1 MPGAAS
7 REGFAVWR
15 ARLRWRLSGA
25 WLWPAFGVLLVV
37 DALLLARLPFSGGR
51 SSLVGA
57 LLAAGFL
64 NVIVVAVVPRPG
76 GALVRRFRP
85 ALPREIAADR
95 AGAIGLVV
103 LSAAL
108 LAGGLAHRSTLQ
120 AADAMRDRAVSE
132 ARLFAAHRAPARY
145 LPLHGEDTWSPGRD
159 VFRTCWAGPDPR
171 RDFCVFVR
179 MDEAVP
185 IVRADPD
192 QRPNAT
198 VAGPDNPGRQDR

>member
-15 ARLRWRLSGA
+15 TRLRWRLSGA
-25 WLWPAFGVLLVV
+25 WLWPAFCVFVV
-37 DALLLARLPFSGGR
+37 ADAALLARLPFSGGR
-51 SSLVGA
+51 SSLLGS

-64 NVIVVAVVPRPG
+64 NVLIVATVPRLG
-76 GALVRRFRP
+76 GWAVRRFRP

-95 AGAIGLVV
+95 AGAIGLVGLFAV
-103 LSAAL
+103 L

-120 AADAMRDRAVSE
+120 RADAARDRAVSE
-132 ARLFAAHRAPARY
+132 ARMFAAHRAPARY

-159 VFRTCWAGPDPR
+159 VFRTCWAGPDAR
-171 RDFCVFVR
+171 RDYCVFVR

-198 VAGPDNPGRQDR
+198 VAGADNPGRQDR